1 MSDPRSRWPPRS
13 QVPALHR
20 HRHMGTAGGFWKVLH
35 AVGDEVTVITLLIF
49 LALGT
54 KALPPNRG
62 LPGSGCLAPCSPA
75 PHSGRSHSW
84 ESLTPSP
91 GSCRCKRPAG
101 PGTAA
106 WGSAQTPSDYH
117 PAVLAARSQARRWS
131 RSALSPWRSARPCPA
146 LPLPAKA
153 FFQPS
158 LNPHRRGRPSA
169 SPVNR
174 EKLIP
179 SVLQEPVSP
188 EAPSA
193 GQTQP

>member
-1 MSDPRSRWPPRS
+1 MTPE
-13 QVPALHR
+13 
-20 HRHMGTAGGFWKVLH
+20 AGGPPEAKFQPCTDTDTRGLQRGFWRVLP

-169 SPVNR
+169 SPVTR

-179 SVLQEPVSP
+179 SGLQEPVSP
-188 EAPSA
+188 GAPSA